1 MLQTQKGD
9 DVIEF
14 DPKLHLA
21 LEVPSHIKVLQSDPD
36 AGHDCVKLV
45 QVPALDPRNDEH
57 LEDLAYTEPFRVFSD
72 QGLQVF
78 QSIVTSNESMAI
90 STPRN
95 PKIIRGLGHK
105 SHFVRDFNE
114 SPELLSHLSKFANI
128 DIAAHP
134 LTTNYSQIN
143 FGDPPKDAATA
154 GVPADRWHL
163 DSVDYVLVI
172 MLSDGFEGGELL
184 VSNMDPNQAM
194 EKVKMDTLPDEL
206 TSRVKFT
213 PGYGV
218 FMQGSRIAH
227 AVAPLTGGV
236 APRISVVNSYVS
248 RDALRVDR
256 PSIYNSLAINHS
268 PATYNP
274 EFLRHVAWRCMGKLD
289 YLVKNPNFDSPQDGE
304 DLLDLVIEQLSMA
317 KRLMK
322 GEEKHDVPMPKTVQ
336 ELLGK
341 AGEEK

>member
-1 MLQTQKGD
+1 
-9 DVIEF
+9 
-14 DPKLHLA
+14 
-21 LEVPSHIKVLQSDPD
+21 
-36 AGHDCVKLV
+36 
-45 QVPALDPRNDEH
+45 
-57 LEDLAYTEPFRVFSD
+57 
-72 QGLQVF
+72 
-78 QSIVTSNESMAI
+78 
-90 STPRN
+90 
-95 PKIIRGLGHK
+95 
-105 SHFVRDFNE
+105 
-114 SPELLSHLSKFANI
+114 
-128 DIAAHP
+128 
-134 LTTNYSQIN
+134 
-143 FGDPPKDAATA
+143 
-154 GVPADRWHL
+154 
-163 DSVDYVLVI
+163 

-194 EKVKMDTLPDEL
+194 EKVKTDTLPDEL
-206 TSRVKFT
+206 TSRIKFT

-227 AVAPLTGGV
+227 AVAPVTGGV

-289 YLVKNPNFDSPQDGE
+289 YLVKNPNFDSPQVGE

-341 AGEEK
+341 SGEGN